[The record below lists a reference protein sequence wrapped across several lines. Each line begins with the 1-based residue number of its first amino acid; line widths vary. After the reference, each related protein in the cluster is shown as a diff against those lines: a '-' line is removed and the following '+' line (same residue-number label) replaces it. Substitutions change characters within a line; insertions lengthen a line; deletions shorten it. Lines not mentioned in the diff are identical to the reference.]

1 MKMKNICRL
10 IFIVVSAF
18 TLSACSS
25 TPSSSNAEAVLGN
38 NLEKQTKGIVKLIYF
53 KKVNTQE
60 SELMGKK
67 IFTIEFEAIIEFL
80 EDCYWRQRNPIMDLP
95 QSGIVVEREGGMF
108 SQMFGMKKA
117 TTGQR
122 ETITG
127 TLRFHKTEKGW
138 RGEDGQVY

>member
-1 MKMKNICRL
+1 MKNIGRL
-10 IFIVVSAF
+10 IFIAVSAF
-18 TLSACSS
+18 TLAACSS
-25 TPSSSNAEAVLGN
+25 TPSSSNAESVLRN
-38 NLEKQTKGIVKLIYF
+38 NLDKQTQGIAKLVDF
-53 KKVNTQE
+53 KKINAVE
-60 SELMGKK
+60 SEVMGTK
-67 IFTIEFEAIIEFL
+67 IYAVEFEATIEFL

-127 TLRFHKTEKGW
+127 TLRFQKTEKGW
-138 RGEDGQVY
+138 KGEDGNIY